1 MRLYLTP
8 VDHKSQQNIFQLK
21 QYIYSYWFQDRSSF
35 ILKCL
40 FFFLKK
46 NWTSVQSEEINT
58 LMQYMLSQSQFN
70 HGWFYGV
77 IAVRDE
83 GRKMQLP
90 KAIDYTT
97 Q

>member
-1 MRLYLTP
+1 M
-8 VDHKSQQNIFQLK
+8 
-21 QYIYSYWFQDRSSF
+21 
-35 ILKCL
+35 
-40 FFFLKK
+40 
-46 NWTSVQSEEINT
+46 QSEEINT